1 MEDLHHDAS
10 RTHLRPPPVVRAH
23 DDAHQFAW
31 KIGLHREKWLDSH
44 FFEICLAETGFAQ
57 HRFEMRLRKLVKF
70 VFRNKGLETFPGYL
84 HILESV
90 IDISRGQLYPMFIDA
105 KFARSG
111 FQKIRQGGEV
121 EGTTEQRCRHGLEV
135 DKRPPTAGRLDA
147 SPACSAAC
155 PLFCLKC
162 IREH

>member
-1 MEDLHHDAS
+1 
-10 RTHLRPPPVVRAH
+10 
-23 DDAHQFAW
+23 
-31 KIGLHREKWLDSH
+31 
-44 FFEICLAETGFAQ
+44 
-57 HRFEMRLRKLVKF
+57 MRLRKLVKF

-135 DKRPPTAGRLDA
+135 DKRPPMAGRLDA

-162 IREH
+162 KLDQRGASIEVSELYPRFPRVTRQLKREAAFHGLAPFRPMSNGKARQIERVGMQR